1 MIDFIYTLLAFIVA
15 ISILV
20 AVHEF
25 GHFWV
30 AKKMGVKVLRYSIG
44 FGRPLWKKSYGPD
57 QTEYVVAAL
66 PLGGYVKMLDEREGE
81 VLDTEKH
88 RAFNNQTVSKRIA
101 IVAAG
106 PIFNFIF
113 AALAYW
119 LMLSI
124 GVNGLKPVIGDID
137 NNSVLA
143 TAGFNPGDEIV
154 EINDRSTPIWDVAI
168 QELVIA
174 ALNKESATVAVS
186 KGDGFLIKKTIDFQS
201 LDDYDEPEQALK
213 ALGLKP
219 WRPHVDAV
227 VGKVLNDSPASSS
240 GLIGGDKIV
249 AVDGQTINDWY
260 GLVEYVSSRPEQKIV
275 FTIIRNNAKQ
285 SISITPTLIERG
297 NKKIGQIGIGPA
309 GNAVIPED
317 MKREYQYPYLSGLT
331 HSLEKVWRNSVLTLK
346 MIGKLITGE
355 VSIKNLSGPINIA
368 VYAGYSASAGLAR
381 FLDFLAIVSIS
392 LGVINLL
399 PIPLLDG
406 GHLMNYLIEI
416 IKGKPVSENFEMLGQ
431 RIGIVII
438 VMMMA
443 LAIGNDLTRI
453 FGG

>member
-1 MIDFIYTLLAFIVA
+1 MFDFLYTLLAFIVA

-30 AKKMGVKVLRYSIG
+30 AKKLGVKVLRYSIG
-44 FGRPLWKKSYGPD
+44 FGRPLWKKTFGPD
-57 QTEYVVAAL
+57 QTEYVVATL

-81 VLDTEKH
+81 VAASEKN
-88 RAFNNQTVSKRIA
+88 RAFNRQPVGKRIA

-124 GVNGLKPVIGDID
+124 GVNGLKPVVGDISQD
-137 NNSVLA
+137 SVLA
-143 TAGFNPGDEIV
+143 RAGFEVNDEILSV
-154 EINDRSTPIWDVAI
+154 NGQPTPIWDVAL
-168 QELVIA
+168 QELVIS
-174 ALNKESATVAVS
+174 ALNRETAEVSVS
-186 KGDGFLIKKTIDFQS
+186 KGGNLSVTKTIDFNS
-201 LDDYDEPEQALK
+201 IEKYEEPDEALR
-213 ALGLKP
+213 AIGLKP
-219 WRPHVDAV
+219 WRPHIEAV
-227 VGKVLNDSPASSS
+227 VGKVLKDSPASRA
-240 GLIGGDKIV
+240 GLQNSDKII
-249 AVDGQTINDWY
+249 AADGHDINDWFE
-260 GLVEYVSSRPEQKIV
+260 LVKYVSARPEQKISL
-275 FTIIRNNAKQ
+275 TILRKGTQHEINL
-285 SISITPTLIERG
+285 TPKLIERDG
-297 NKKIGQIGIGPA
+297 KKAGQIGIGPA
-309 GNAVIPED
+309 DVPVIPDE
-317 MKREYQYPYLSGLT
+317 MKREYQYPVLAGFVQAG
-331 HSLEKVWRNSVLTLK
+331 EKVWRNSVLTLK
-346 MIGKLITGE
+346 MIGKLLTGQ

-406 GHLMNYLIEI
+406 GHLFYYLIEI
-416 IKGKPVSENFEMLGQ
+416 VKGRPVSENFEMMGQ
-431 RIGIVII
+431 RIGIMII

-443 LAIGNDLTRI
+443 LAIGNDISRLL
-453 FGG
+453 GG